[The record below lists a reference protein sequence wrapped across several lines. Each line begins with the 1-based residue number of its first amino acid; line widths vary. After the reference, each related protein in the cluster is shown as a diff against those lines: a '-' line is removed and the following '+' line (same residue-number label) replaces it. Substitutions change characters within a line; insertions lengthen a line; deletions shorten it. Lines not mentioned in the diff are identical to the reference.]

1 MSLDRIGIEV
11 LKTSKLPY
19 THFTVYFKLFDVS
32 QSRLLLVFIIHGGDD
47 MLLIIFVL
55 EEHKVEQLITF

>member
-1 MSLDRIGIEV
+1 MEINLQAC
-11 LKTSKLPY
+11 
-19 THFTVYFKLFDVS
+19 VYIFHCFHYET
-32 QSRLLLVFIIHGGDD
+32 LLVFIMHGGDD